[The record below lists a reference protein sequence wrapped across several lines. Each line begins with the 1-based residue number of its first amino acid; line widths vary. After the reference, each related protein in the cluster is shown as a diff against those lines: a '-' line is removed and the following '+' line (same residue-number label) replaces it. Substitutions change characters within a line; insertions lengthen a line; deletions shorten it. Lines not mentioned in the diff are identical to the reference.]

1 MFKKIKEL
9 YKKYWFDKIYDPT
22 WLPRK
27 INERVDKLTKEFEA
41 QGKKKDKDDLN

>member
-27 INERVDKLTKEFEA
+27 IEGRIKELIDEEA
-41 QGKKKDKDDLN
+41 KKEK